1 MSVKKNV
8 AYSWGAHLTLV
19 LSGLFLMP
27 YVLKTVGDPAYGAW
41 LLLNAI
47 SQYAKLLYLG
57 FGETTARYVSKLA
70 AERDESKLNDVASC
84 VFAVYLG
91 SAAIALALTLVVMWL
106 APGMNDWGGVP
117 IFDVQIAI
125 LLLGLNMV
133 IGIAGSVNGGLLMGV
148 QRFDIERGIQ
158 VLTTVLRLG
167 LVIYFLQ
174 EQHGL
179 ITLGL
184 CFLAM
189 TVLENVLHYWYAR
202 RELPG
207 LKLRI
212 TRLDRKVLKD
222 CFAFS
227 AFTSIVLVSE
237 YLIYT
242 TDTLV
247 IGFTLGAAAVVP
259 YGIAHRITDMVYRP
273 LEQIGVVVMPKAGEL
288 DTLKRTDELRRMTS
302 QAISLV
308 FLLTAGF
315 WIGSAFFGDMF
326 VHVWIG
332 PGYPEAHTIM
342 IVLVAALVV
351 ATPVGVLRRILV
363 GMGVVR
369 WPSLL
374 YFGEA
379 VLNLILSLILVRFYG
394 IYGVALGT
402 LIPVVAIGLFVLFP
416 LAVRRIDMR
425 VRDVV
430 SEIGRTSVLPLGV
443 MAAFCYLADQ
453 SNLPD
458 SWATLLSVTAMGGAL
473 LLGTRFGFANL
484 MNPKQLLTGAAT

>member
-8 AYSWGAHLTLV
+8 AYSWGAHLTIA

-57 FGETTARYVSKLA
+57 FGETTARYVSTLA
-70 AERDESKLNDVASC
+70 AKRDYCKLNDVASC

-91 SAAIALALTLVVMWL
+91 SATVAFLLTVLVMWL
-106 APGMNDWGGVP
+106 APGMSDWGGVP
-117 IFDVQIAI
+117 IFDVQVAI
-125 LLLGLNMV
+125 FLLGLNMV

-158 VLTTVLRLG
+158 VLTTILRL
-167 LVIYFLQ
+167 VMVVYFLQ
-174 EQHGL
+174 EQRGL

-189 TVLENVLHYWYAR
+189 TVLENVLHYWFAR

-207 LKLRI
+207 LKLRV
-212 TRLDRKVLKD
+212 TRLDRGVLKD

-242 TDTLV
+242 TDTVV
-247 IGFTLGAAAVVP
+247 IGFMLGAAAVVP
-259 YGIAHRITDMVYRP
+259 YGIAHRITDMFYRP

-288 DTLKRTDELRRMTS
+288 DTLDRGDELRRMTT

-315 WIGSAFFGDMF
+315 WVGSAFFGDMF
-326 VHVWIG
+326 INVWIG
-332 PGYPEAHTIM
+332 PGYPEAHTVM
-342 IVLVAALVV
+342 IILVAALVV

-374 YFGEA
+374 YFAEA
-379 VLNLILSLILVRFYG
+379 VLNLILSLVLVRFYG

-416 LAVRRIDMR
+416 LAVRRLEMR

-443 MAAFCYLADQ
+443 MAGFCYVADRA
-453 SNLPD
+453 NLPE
-458 SWATLLSVTAMGGAL
+458 SWASLISVTCVGGAL
-473 LLGTRFGFANL
+473 LLGTRFGFAKL
-484 MNPKQLLTGAAT
+484 LKPKQILTGAAT